1 MNALRVLVLVLVL
14 AALLFTVQANDVVT
28 ASFIARAGEHQ
39 STYLYRQAE
48 DYVRLALTRQPWNA
62 AFTLRLAELRRLQHA
77 YTDTLTLLDQASAL
91 GADSVDVAL
100 VRAQTATDQQDY
112 ELAAQYWQQAAR
124 ARPIDLTLPQRAID
138 AYIQAE
144 NWPAAQ
150 AVAEQ
155 WARSGSPQAH
165 LLLGKLLA
173 FTDPARALQEFS
185 AANLA
190 ATDDLVRALDQP
202 DPALRLMLLGRAFL
216 AQNDLTLALRAFDL
230 AIEANPAYAEA
241 YAYAGF
247 VREQLGRD
255 GRALLD
261 RAVTIDRE
269 LMVARYFRARSAWQR
284 GQLDQALSDLQF
296 AAEREPRN
304 RVITAEL
311 GRLFMQRGEL
321 ERAEVWLIA
330 ARDLQPDDP
339 VGWLALAE
347 LYAGR
352 AYGTRARAI
361 EVAQEAV
368 RRAPTSAEAHVWL
381 GAAHLLDGDRATAET
396 ELQRAAQLDA
406 TSALAQLYL
415 GRLYGRETEAGR
427 EAYER
432 AAALDGN
439 GPIGAQAQ
447 RALDLP

>member
-1 MNALRVLVLVLVL
+1 MNALRVLVLGLVLV
-14 AALLFTVQANDVVT
+14 ALLFTVQADDMVT
-28 ASFIARAGEHQ
+28 ASFITRADEYQ

-62 AFTLRLAELRRLQHA
+62 ALTLRLAELKRLQHS
-77 YTDTLTLLDQASAL
+77 YTETLTLLDRATVL
-91 GADSVDVAL
+91 GADSVEMTL
-100 VRAQTATDQQDY
+100 VRAQAAADQQEY
-112 ELAAQYWQQAAR
+112 ELAAHYWQQAAR
-124 ARPIDLTLPQRAID
+124 ARPIDLTLPQRAVD
-138 AYIQAE
+138 AYLRAE

-150 AVAEQ
+150 AAAEQ
-155 WARSGSPQAH
+155 WAQSGSAQAH

-173 FTDPARALQEFS
+173 LTDPARALQEFS
-185 AANLA
+185 TANLA

-202 DPALRLMLLGRAFL
+202 DPALRLMLLGRALL

-247 VREQLGRD
+247 VRDQLGRD

-261 RAVTIDRE
+261 RAVELDRA
-269 LMVARYFRARSAWQR
+269 LVVARYFRARSAWQR

-352 AYGTRARAI
+352 AYGSRARAI

-368 RRAPTSAEAHVWL
+368 RRAPASAEAHVWL
-381 GAAHLLDGDRATAET
+381 GAAHLLDGERATAET

-415 GRLYGRETEAGR
+415 GRLYGRETAAGR

-432 AAALDGN
+432 AAALDGS